1 MKNAVPRL
9 RLLRAERLQSQAV
22 VAKAIGVSAG
32 RYSQLENGYG
42 ALATDKEIA
51 ALAKHFGVTES
62 RLGLKARSK
71 SGRAAA

>member
-42 ALATDKEIA
+42 ALATDDEIA
-51 ALAKHFGVTES
+51 ALAKHFGVRDS
-62 RLGLKARSK
+62 RLGLKARK
-71 SGRAAA
+71 SGKAAA